1 MNLVRDNLHKA
12 ALVVASL
19 DDDAADALLDGLPRA
34 QAEALRRAVA
44 ALDRVDPR
52 EQETAIAD
60 FLRGKAAPSRPSS
73 SGIELDEGL
82 ARRLGLSASQ
92 PLASTSVSPA
102 PFRFLGKAAGGQVAP
117 LLRGEHPQTVALV
130 MSHLP
135 EDQASLALADL
146 DPAVQAEVIRRLVE
160 LDETHPDI
168 VREVERGLESRI
180 TAQSQREEQRH
191 SRLAV
196 VAGILRAAAPEVRRG
211 ILANLARHEPELAA
225 QLGARPPS
233 FPDLLRLDD
242 AALARAFDAVGPEVA
257 VLALA
262 GAPLQLVE
270 RIAAMFPAR
279 DAKAMRRAMEQLGPT
294 RLSDVEEAQRQVVE
308 AAEELNQRG
317 ALAA

>member
-1 MNLVRDNLHKA
+1 V
-12 ALVVASL
+12 
-19 DDDAADALLDGLPRA
+19 G
-34 QAEALRRAVA
+34 
-44 ALDRVDPR
+44 ALDRIDSR
-52 EQETAIAD
+52 EQEAAIAD
-60 FLRGKAAPSRPSS
+60 FLRGGVAPSRPSS

-92 PLASTSVSPA
+92 PLASTSGSPTPAA

-146 DPAVQAEVIRRLVE
+146 DAALQAEVIRRLVE

-196 VAGILRAAAPEVRRG
+196 VAGILRAAPPEVRRG

-225 QLGARPPS
+225 KLGARPPS

-242 AALARAFDAVGPEVA
+242 AALARAFDTVGPEVA

-279 DAKAMRRAMEQLGPT
+279 EAKAMRRAMEQLGPT

-308 AAEELNQRG
+308 AAEALNQRG